1 MLEQI
6 LFIIKKDR
14 TALMVQ
20 AMRMMVILRKRQLSI
35 QLSQS
40 QLTMVILTGFAVG
53 AEVVQ
58 GILTGFIKLQI
69 RLLSID
75 KQNSYAII
83 AVRENDNKRE

>member
-40 QLTMVILTGFAVG
+40 QLTMVILTRFAVG

-83 AVRENDNKRE
+83 AGREK

>member
-1 MLEQI
+1 MIRI

-58 GILTGFIKLQI
+58 GILTGFIKL
-69 RLLSID
+69 
-75 KQNSYAII
+75 
-83 AVRENDNKRE
+83 

>member
-1 MLEQI
+1 
-6 LFIIKKDR
+6 
-14 TALMVQ
+14 
-20 AMRMMVILRKRQLSI
+20 
-35 QLSQS
+35 
-40 QLTMVILTGFAVG
+40 MVILTGFAVG

-83 AVRENDNKRE
+83 AGREK

>member
-35 QLSQS
+35 
-40 QLTMVILTGFAVG
+40 
-53 AEVVQ
+53 
-58 GILTGFIKLQI
+58 
-69 RLLSID
+69 
-75 KQNSYAII
+75 
-83 AVRENDNKRE
+83 

>member
-6 LFIIKKDR
+6 LFIINKDR

-58 GILTGFIKLQI
+58 GILNGFIKL
-69 RLLSID
+69 
-75 KQNSYAII
+75 
-83 AVRENDNKRE
+83 

>member
-83 AVRENDNKRE
+83 AGREK

>member
-69 RLLSID
+69 RLLKID

-83 AVRENDNKRE
+83 EKKKK

>member
-58 GILTGFIKLQI
+58 GILTGFIKL
-69 RLLSID
+69 
-75 KQNSYAII
+75 
-83 AVRENDNKRE
+83 

>member
-1 MLEQI
+1 
-6 LFIIKKDR
+6 
-14 TALMVQ
+14 
-20 AMRMMVILRKRQLSI
+20 MMVILRKRQLSI

-83 AVRENDNKRE
+83 AGREK

>member
-58 GILTGFIKLQI
+58 GILNGFIKL
-69 RLLSID
+69 
-75 KQNSYAII
+75 
-83 AVRENDNKRE
+83 

>member
-14 TALMVQ
+14 TALRGQ
-20 AMRMMVILRKRQLSI
+20 AKRMMVILRKRQLSI

-83 AVRENDNKRE
+83 AGREK

>member
-40 QLTMVILTGFAVG
+40 QLTMVIPTECAVG

-58 GILTGFIKLQI
+58 GILTGFIKL
-69 RLLSID
+69 
-75 KQNSYAII
+75 
-83 AVRENDNKRE
+83 